1 MYSSNEDT
9 SGLDELHSIINSVK
23 LQLQRDAVVDMER
36 VMLHRMIRIKRIEFI
51 NAQEVQIL
59 PNYVP
64 VVLIL

>member
-9 SGLDELHSIINSVK
+9 SGLDELHRIINSVK
-23 LQLQRDAVVDMER
+23 LQLQRDAVVDMGR